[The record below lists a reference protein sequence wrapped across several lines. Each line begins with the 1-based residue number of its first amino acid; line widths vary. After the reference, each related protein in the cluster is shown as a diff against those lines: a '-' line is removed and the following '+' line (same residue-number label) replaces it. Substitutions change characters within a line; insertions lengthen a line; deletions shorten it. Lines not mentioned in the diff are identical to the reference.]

1 MLNFCGVKMK
11 KEEIDIIVKYIESS
25 FIDGN
30 LKEQLTNYRR
40 LITILGDESISLA
53 TAEKLIKS
61 SKKLK
66 TMLKTINDSADI
78 TELLDYEN
86 FYTLILAYL
95 KMNKL
100 DTDILDFA
108 NPSVVM
114 LSKKDEDN
122 IKYFFDDLNLIDK
135 LSPEEEKAII
145 R

>member
-95 KMNKL
+95 KM
-100 DTDILDFA
+100 
-108 NPSVVM
+108 
-114 LSKKDEDN
+114 
-122 IKYFFDDLNLIDK
+122 
-135 LSPEEEKAII
+135 
-145 R
+145 